1 MKNRLLRTT
10 GLLML
15 LFSFSLQAQN
25 GDDPVLMTIAGSPV
39 TKSEF
44 LNIYQKNNVKGEVID
59 KKSLDEYVELF
70 INFKLKV
77 REAEELGMDTV
88 GSFITEL
95 GGYRKQLAQ
104 KYMVDE
110 EVTEK
115 LILEAYDRMQK
126 DIRASHILIKCDHGA
141 SPKDSLEAYNKI
153 RDFRERILKG
163 ESFEAIAR
171 QHSDDLSARDREAAQ
186 NRPMIRGNGGDLGYF
201 TVFDMVYPFETAAY
215 NTPKGQISQIIRTE
229 YGYHI
234 IKVTDVKKAMGKAR
248 AAHIFISMQQAA
260 NAEDSAAAKE
270 KIFDIYKKLQAGADW
285 DSLAKVYS
293 DDKGT
298 APKGGI
304 LPWFGVNRMVPD
316 FILQVSAMKQTG
328 DISEPI
334 TTPFG
339 WHIIKLL
346 ERKEPGSLEDT
357 KSDIKQKVTRDTRS
371 QLSKKSV
378 VEKIKKQ
385 YGFAEYPPARQALLP
400 LMDST
405 LFLGNWDLTKTQG
418 MTLPVFTLGNKAFT
432 QAELAAFLAT
442 EAKSKPSEDLGILL
456 ANTFEKFVDESCLNY
471 KDSKLEAEFPE
482 FRNLMKEYRDGIL
495 LFDLT
500 DKKVWTKAVK
510 DTTGLEQYYDN
521 HKNEY
526 QWGERLE
533 AVIIKGKNQSQVE
546 KAYKMAQKQLKK
558 GSLDTLA
565 IHRKLNKEPGMA
577 VKSEHGKYSKGDQ
590 KWIDKTTWS
599 AGIYP
604 VQQDEGQWYFVSV
617 LKKLD
622 PEPKSLNEARGLVTA
637 DYQAFLEKEWIETLR
652 KKYPVTVNKEVL
664 SNIR

>member
-1 MKNRLLRTT
+1 MKTLFLRTT

-15 LFSFSLQAQN
+15 LFSLALQAQN

-126 DIRASHILIKCDHGA
+126 DVRASHILIKCDQGA

-153 RDFRERILKG
+153 KDFRERILKG

-171 QHSDDLSARDREAAQ
+171 QYSDDLSARDREPAP
-186 NRPMIRGNGGDLGYF
+186 NRPMIKGNGGDLGYF
-201 TVFDMVYPFETAAY
+201 TAFDMVYPFETAAF

-234 IKVTDVKKAMGKAR
+234 LKVTDVKKAMGKAR

-260 NAEDSAAAKE
+260 NAEDSAAARE
-270 KIFDIYKKLQAGADW
+270 KIFDIYQKLKGGADW

-316 FILQVSAMKQTG
+316 FILKVSDMKQIG
-328 DISEPI
+328 DVSEPI

-357 KSDIKQKVTRDTRS
+357 RADIKQKVTRDTRS

-385 YGFAEYPPARQALLP
+385 YGFVEYPAARQALLP

-405 LFLGNWDLTKTQG
+405 LFQGSWDLTKTQG
-418 MTLPVFTLGNKAFT
+418 MNSPVAALGNKAFT
-432 QAELAAFLAT
+432 QAELAAFLST

-456 ANTFEKFVDESCLNY
+456 ANTYDKFVDESCLNY
-471 KDSKLEAEFPE
+471 KDSKLESEFPE

-510 DTTGLEQYYDN
+510 DTSGLEQFYN
-521 HKNEY
+521 THKNDY

-533 AVIIKGKNQSQVE
+533 AVIIKGKNQAQVE
-546 KAYKMAQKQLKK
+546 KAFKMAQKQLRK

-565 IHRKLNKEPGMA
+565 ISSKLNKDPGQA
-577 VKSEHGKYSKGDQ
+577 VKFEQAKYAKGDQ
-590 KWIDKTTWS
+590 KWIDNTPWIS
-599 AGIYP
+599 GVYP
-604 VQQDEGQWYFVSV
+604 VLQDEGQWYFVNV
-617 LKKLD
+617 MRKLD

-652 KKYPVTVNKEVL
+652 NKYPVTVNKEVL
-664 SNIR
+664 SSIR